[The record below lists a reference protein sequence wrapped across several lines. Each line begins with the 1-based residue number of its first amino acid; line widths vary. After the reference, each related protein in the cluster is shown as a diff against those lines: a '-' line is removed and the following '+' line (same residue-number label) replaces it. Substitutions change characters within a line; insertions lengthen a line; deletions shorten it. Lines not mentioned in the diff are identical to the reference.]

1 MQGMVGGLPPRWG
14 QMLMIGVRENSDPPV
29 SALDRIV
36 AASVF
41 RAMRQTDANLALY
54 ERQYGSSDR
63 PRYRV
68 ERMPKE
74 KQ

>member
-1 MQGMVGGLPPRWG
+1 MGNGGRFCRLRWG
-14 QMLMIGVRENSDPPV
+14 MPMTAVRENSDSLV
-29 SALDRIV
+29 SLIDRVI

-63 PRYRV
+63 SRYWT
-68 ERMPKE
+68 ERTPKE

>member
-1 MQGMVGGLPPRWG
+1 MTA
-14 QMLMIGVRENSDPPV
+14 VRESSDSLV
-29 SALDRIV
+29 SLIDRVI

-63 PRYRV
+63 SRCRTEQTPNG
-68 ERMPKE
+68 

>member
-1 MQGMVGGLPPRWG
+1 
-14 QMLMIGVRENSDPPV
+14 MIAIRESSDSLV
-29 SALDRIV
+29 SLIDRVI

-63 PRYRV
+63 PRYRA
-68 ERMPKE
+68 EPTPKE

>member
-1 MQGMVGGLPPRWG
+1 MGNGGRPWPPEMG
-14 QMLMIGVRENSDPPV
+14 DKPMTAVRENSESLV
-29 SALDRIV
+29 SLIDRII

-54 ERQYGSSDR
+54 ERQYGLSDR
-63 PRYRV
+63 SRHWAQPA
-68 ERMPKE
+68 PKE

>member
-1 MQGMVGGLPPRWG
+1 MTA
-14 QMLMIGVRENSDPPV
+14 VRENSESLV
-29 SALDRIV
+29 SLIDRII

-41 RAMRQTDANLALY
+41 RAMRRTDANLALY

-63 PRYRV
+63 PRYWTQRT
-68 ERMPKE
+68 PKE